1 MDIQTIEKDVAAII
15 TNVHT
20 FLAPVEALLP
30 ILGMFPALAP
40 EVAVLESAI
49 KIIKSLNSAAPDF
62 AKNVQA
68 VIADVE
74 AVIAAVRPAATT
86 PAA

>member
-1 MDIQTIEKDVAAII
+1 MDIQAIEKDVAAVIA
-15 TNVHT
+15 NAQA

-30 ILGMFPALAP
+30 VLGMFPALAP
-40 EVAVLESAI
+40 EVAVLEAAL

-74 AVIAAVRPAATT
+74 AVIAAVRPAAPT